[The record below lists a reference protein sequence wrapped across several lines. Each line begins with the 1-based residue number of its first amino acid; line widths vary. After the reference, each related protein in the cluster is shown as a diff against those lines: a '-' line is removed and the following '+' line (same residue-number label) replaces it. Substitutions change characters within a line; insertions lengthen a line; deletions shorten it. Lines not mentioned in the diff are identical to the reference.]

1 MQLLEAWATKRLE
14 ELSVDGVFAPYIV
27 GMLRGSGD
35 DSTDHEDIKF
45 NIHQVLMGWL
55 SIEDEVRT
63 REREPSVQRG
73 MMMSGSCT

>member
-14 ELSVDGVFAPYIV
+14 ALSVDGVFAPYIV

-35 DSTDHEDIKF
+35 DGAPAEDREDIKF

-55 SIEDEVRT
+55 SIEDEVR
-63 REREPSVQRG
+63 
-73 MMMSGSCT
+73 